1 MLNWSVIVGFDW
13 DDGNSQKSLDKHAV
27 TAREAE
33 EVFTDPYLLV
43 LVDELHSG
51 DEQRFHAYGVTLADR
66 QLQVGFTL
74 RQAGSRIRVISAR
87 SMSRKERARYEQEI

>member
-1 MLNWSVIVGFDW
+1 MLDLSVIVGFDW
-13 DDGNSQKSLDKHAV
+13 DDGNSQKSVDKHAV

-43 LVDELHSG
+43 LIDDLHSK
-51 DEQRFHAYGVTLADR
+51 QRFHAYGVTLVDR
-66 QLQVGFTL
+66 KLQVGFTL